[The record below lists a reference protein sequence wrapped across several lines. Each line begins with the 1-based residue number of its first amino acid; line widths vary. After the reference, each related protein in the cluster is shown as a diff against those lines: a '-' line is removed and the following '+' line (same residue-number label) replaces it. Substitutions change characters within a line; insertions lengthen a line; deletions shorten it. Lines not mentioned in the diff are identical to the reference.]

1 MTEKRLNLRK
11 NRRLEVRFGP
21 DEPKRIG
28 FTCDITRQGFF
39 IQSSSV
45 CRPGT
50 LLIVTMIMGKDQQV
64 RLEARVR
71 WAKRIPPNLLRVVK
85 KGGMGVKIVH
95 FRAGEAIYRSYC
107 AALNA

>member
-11 NRRLEVRFGP
+11 NRRLELRFGQ

-39 IQSSSV
+39 IQTSSV

-50 LLIVTMIMGKDQQV
+50 LLVVAMVLPDNQEV
-64 RLEARVR
+64 RLEARVQ
-71 WAKRIPPNLLRVVK
+71 WAKRVPPNLLRRVK
-85 KGGMGVKIVH
+85 KGGMGVKVVR
-95 FRAGEAIYRSYC
+95 FLTGEANFQSYC
-107 AALNA
+107 TALNT

>member
-1 MTEKRLNLRK
+1 MTEKRLSLRK

-50 LLIVTMIMGKDQQV
+50 LLIVTMSMANNQEV
-64 RLEARVR
+64 RLEARVQ
-71 WAKRIPPNLLRVVK
+71 WAKRVPPNLLRAVK
-85 KGGMGVKIVH
+85 KGGMGVKIVR
-95 FRAGEAIYRSYC
+95 FCSGEAIYRSYC
-107 AALNA
+107 AALNT

>member
-1 MTEKRLNLRK
+1 MSEKRLDLRK

-39 IQSSSV
+39 IQSSAV

-50 LLIVTMIMGKDQQV
+50 LLIITLLLGHDLEV
-64 RLEARVR
+64 RLEARVQ
-71 WAKRIPPNLLRVVK
+71 WAKRVPPQMLRVVK
-85 KGGMGVKIVH
+85 KGGMGVKIIRFVS
-95 FRAGEAIYRSYC
+95 GEAIYLSYC
-107 AALNA
+107 AALHA

>member
-1 MTEKRLNLRK
+1 MTDKRLSLRK
-11 NRRLEVRFGP
+11 SRRLEVRFGP

-50 LLIVTMIMGKDQQV
+50 LLIVTLLMGNEQEV
-64 RLEARVR
+64 RLEARVQ
-71 WAKRIPPNLLRVVK
+71 WAKRVPPNMLRQVK
-85 KGGMGVKIVH
+85 KGGMGVKIVR
-95 FRAGEAIYRSYC
+95 FCSGEAVYHSYC
-107 AALNA
+107 LSLNA

>member
-1 MTEKRLNLRK
+1 MTEKRLSLRK

-50 LLIVTMIMGKDQQV
+50 LLRVAMVMANNQEV
-64 RLEARVR
+64 RLEARVQ
-71 WAKRIPPNLLRVVK
+71 WAKRVPPNLLRRVK
-85 KGGMGVKIVH
+85 KGGMGVKIIR
-95 FRAGEAIYRSYC
+95 FCAGEAIYHSYC
-107 AALNA
+107 ASLNA

>member
-1 MTEKRLNLRK
+1 MTEKRLNLLK

-39 IQSSSV
+39 IQSSAV

-50 LLIVTMIMGKDQQV
+50 LLIITLIMGHDQQV
-64 RLEARVR
+64 RLEGQVQ
-71 WAKRIPPNLLRVVK
+71 WAKRVPPQLLRAVK
-85 KGGMGVKIVH
+85 KGGMGIKIVR
-95 FRAGEAIYRSYC
+95 FVAGEAIYRSYC

>member
-1 MTEKRLNLRK
+1 MSEKRLDLRK

-39 IQSSSV
+39 IQSSAV

-50 LLIVTMIMGKDQQV
+50 LLIITLHLGHGLEV
-64 RLEARVR
+64 RLEVRVQ
-71 WAKRIPPNLLRVVK
+71 WAKRVPPQMLRVVK
-85 KGGMGVKIVH
+85 KGGMGVKIVR
-95 FRAGEAIYRSYC
+95 FVTGEAIYRSYC

>member
-1 MTEKRLNLRK
+1 MSEKRLTVRK

-39 IQSSSV
+39 IQSCAV

-50 LLIVTMIMGKDQQV
+50 LLIITLLLGHDLDV
-64 RLEARVR
+64 RLEARVQ
-71 WAKRIPPNLLRVVK
+71 WAKRVPPQMLRAVK
-85 KGGMGVKIVH
+85 KGGMGVKIVR
-95 FRAGEAIYRSYC
+95 FVSGEAIYRSYC
-107 AALNA
+107 AALHA

>member
-1 MTEKRLNLRK
+1 MTEKRLSLRK
-11 NRRLEVRFGP
+11 NRRLELRFGP

-50 LLIVTMIMGKDQQV
+50 LLIVVMVMANNQEV
-64 RLEARVR
+64 RLEARVQ
-71 WAKRIPPNLLRVVK
+71 WAKRVPPNLLRRVK
-85 KGGMGVKIVH
+85 KGGMGVKIIR
-95 FRAGEAIYRSYC
+95 FCAGEAIYHSYC